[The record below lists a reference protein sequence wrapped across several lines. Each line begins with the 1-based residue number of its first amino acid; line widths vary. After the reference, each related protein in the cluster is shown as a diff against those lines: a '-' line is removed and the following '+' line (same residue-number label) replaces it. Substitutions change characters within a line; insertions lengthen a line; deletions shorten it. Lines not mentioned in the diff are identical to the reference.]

1 MGATAM
7 STGTTTNGWQDK
19 SLLFLTYVNTGTAA
33 VPDWAWVEHYWN
45 NTTYYYTTVYSTTA
59 AGTAAKVGSTS
70 AFTLT
75 AGRHFMLMTT
85 TGNSYAGK
93 ITLNVS
99 STGAKDVWIN
109 GAVSS
114 STNYNLPKGIYLV
127 YYDGTNYHIRTD
139 GKIPHADINFSVSAT
154 AVDET
159 NLITQYNGTDSV
171 VLKLPQGLSGFARI
185 NSTEFVGSLLGN
197 ADTATKLKTPR
208 TIALTGAVTGSGSF
222 DGSGNLSIATTAN
235 HTHYYLA
242 TIGDQR
248 STATTPNTY
257 NNQFIFQGL
266 KTNSSFGAPSTD
278 TYSYVLGLR
287 GWSDSSGGKAW
298 ELAFNNTGIFART
311 GATTAWEAW
320 KRIPFGDGTGAS
332 GTWGIN
338 ISGNAAT
345 ASKVNQSLTFGNS
358 GVTFNGSAAV
368 NGGQPVYYIE
378 GSSSD
383 ATGLWTMVNAPITTP
398 YNGLTIIYIPKVA
411 GQSSTARTVTN
422 YYNTSGVLTTSGSV
436 GYTYLK
442 IGDYFYPCYYTS
454 TSQLTTQYAADTP
467 ILFTFY
473 DNKWKRAD
481 YNSNTNTLL
490 RTYASATN
498 IEVPL
503 IAQSSANS
511 TTAAWSTY
519 TATYKDW
526 YGAIPNDDT
535 KRAKINLSTGHIT
548 APGGIT
554 AALTGNAS
562 TATKFASAQSI
573 TLTGDTTG
581 SASSQAGWSISTTTK
596 KMSSIGSAP
605 STAGTTVAQAK
616 TAIHDLFANNANSKM
631 AIVQVPSSY
640 VTNWNDDTATYSASS
655 VHSFIS
661 LSTQYNNNNY
671 GEFLVSS
678 YGANNVGHVGLNNS
692 TWTAIKWFLDST
704 NYTSYTVTKTGSGA
718 SGTWGISISGTA
730 TNATNV
736 NIADDTSS
744 KLYVLG
750 ATTTGNTRIYRES
763 SVYMQNNVL
772 MGAAWNDYAEYRMAE
787 TKEPGRVV
795 CETSSGKMVLTTR
808 RLQPACEIIS
818 DTFGFAIGQT
828 EKSGT
833 PIAATGRVLAYT
845 LEPRSEFEL
854 GDAVC
859 SGPNGT
865 VSHMTRAEIMQYPER
880 IIGTVSEIPSYDTW
894 GENNIKVNNRIWI
907 RIR

>member
-1 MGATAM
+1 MVTVTDPTFVLKEGVTVAVYFVNQNGVASPTLNVNESGSYPLRRMGATAM
-7 STGTTTNGWQDK
+7 STGTTTNGWQDE
-19 SLLFLTYVNTGTAA
+19 SSLFLTYVNTGTVA

-159 NLITQYNGTDSV
+159 NLITQYNGTNNV

-248 STATTPNTY
+248 GIATTPNTY

-287 GWSDSSGGKAW
+287 GWSDSSGGNAW

-311 GATTAWEAW
+311 GATTAWNAW
-320 KRIPFGDGTGAS
+320 KQIPFGDGTGAS

-338 ISGNAAT
+338 ISGTAAIATSLAAAPSVAWTAGTTAGPTLKVTAGGKTSSAVAIPT
-345 ASKVNQSLTFGNS
+345 ASGSAS
-358 GVTFNGSAAV
+358 GVVTTGDQTFTGKKTFSSGVYLPGNADSAFAAAGGIVFNNGTSNIATINA
-368 NGGQPVYYIE
+368 NN
-378 GSSSD
+378 SSNTLGINF
-383 ATGLWTMVNAPITTP
+383 TGD
-398 YNGLTIIYIPKVA
+398 YLTVGK
-411 GQSSTARTVTN
+411 SSTSFLRFYST
-422 YYNTSGVLTTSGSV
+422 
-436 GYTYLK
+436 K
-442 IGDYFYPCYYTS
+442 IQPQT
-454 TSQLTTQYAADTP
+454 
-467 ILFTFY
+467 
-473 DNKWKRAD
+473 
-481 YNSNTNTLL
+481 TNTMTLGDS
-490 RTYASATN
+490 THVWNNVYA
-498 IEVPL
+498 
-503 IAQSSANS
+503 
-511 TTAAWSTY
+511 TTFT
-519 TATYKDW
+519 
-526 YGAIPNDDT
+526 G
-535 KRAKINLSTGHIT
+535 NLV
-548 APGGIT
+548 
-554 AALTGNAS
+554 GNAS

-573 TLTGDTTG
+573 ALTGDTTG
-581 SASSQAGWSISTTTK
+581 SASSQAGWSISTSTK

-616 TAIHDLFANNANSKM
+616 TAIHNLFANNADGRM
-631 AIVQVPSSY
+631 TIVQVPSSY
-640 VTNWNDDTATYSASS
+640 VTNWDNDTATYSASS

-661 LSTQYNNNNY
+661 LSTQYNNNTY

-692 TWTAIKWFLDST
+692 AWTTIKWFLDSN

-744 KLYVLG
+744 RLYVLG

-763 SVYMQNNVL
+763 SVYMENNVL

-795 CETSSGKMVLTTR
+795 CETSSGKMILTTK

-828 EKSGT
+828 EKCGT
-833 PIAATGRVLAYT
+833 PIAAAGRVLAYT
-845 LEPRSEFEL
+845 LEPRGEFEL

-865 VSHMTRAEIMQYPER
+865 VSRMTRAEIMQYPER